1 LSFLLRAEALDT
13 LDAEIRIRGG
23 TWEDKGMADVQ
34 SAGLR
39 QVPRLRSRMATMV
52 FVGAALLVSGVL
64 SYPWPRPSEPLIAV
78 AARQQLREIALEQLD
93 GGTWRLSEH
102 QGQVVLINYWASWCG
117 PCKTETPGLVRMA
130 ESMPGLAV
138 VGISMDTGDKTPVR
152 SFVRQMKVGYPV
164 VFPEAMSQ
172 MASGM
177 VGLPTTLL
185 VDKQG
190 RVAKTYVGETRE
202 REFRKDVAAVMGE

>member
-1 LSFLLRAEALDT
+1 
-13 LDAEIRIRGG
+13 
-23 TWEDKGMADVQ
+23 MADVQ
-34 SAGLR
+34 NIESLEG
-39 QVPRLRSRMATMV
+39 PRPRARMAILV
-52 FVGAALLVSGVL
+52 FVGAAVLVSGLL
-64 SYPWPRPSEPLIAV
+64 SYPWPRLSEPLIAV
-78 AARQQLREIALEQLD
+78 AARQRLKEVALEQLD

-102 QGQVVLINYWASWCG
+102 QGQVVLMNYWASWCG
-117 PCKTETPGLVRMA
+117 PCRTETPGLVRMA
-130 ESMPGLAV
+130 ENVPGLAV
-138 VGISMDTGDKTPVR
+138 VGISMDVGDRAAVR

-164 VFPEAMSQ
+164 VFPEGMSQ

-202 REFRKDVAAVMGE
+202 GEFRKDVAAVMGE

>member
-1 LSFLLRAEALDT
+1 
-13 LDAEIRIRGG
+13 
-23 TWEDKGMADVQ
+23 MADVQ
-34 SAGLR
+34 SLESP
-39 QVPRLRSRMATMV
+39 QVFQRRSRLAMLV
-52 FVGAALLVSGVL
+52 FVGAAVLVSGVL

-78 AARQQLREIALEQLD
+78 TARQRLKEVALEQLG

-102 QGQVVLINYWASWCG
+102 QDQVVLINYWASWCG
-117 PCKTETPGLVRMA
+117 PCRTETPGLVRMA
-130 ESMPGLAV
+130 ESVPGLAV
-138 VGISMDTGDKTPVR
+138 VGVSMDVGDRAPVR
-152 SFVRQMKVGYPV
+152 SFVRQMKVGYPI

-172 MASGM
+172 MSSGM

-202 REFRKDVAAVMGE
+202 GEFRKDVGSVMAE